1 MAEKPAII
9 IKDVRKSFKDTEVLK
24 GVTFEVAKGSVFAL
38 LGSNGAG
45 KTTTI
50 NILTTLL
57 PADQGTALVN
67 GYDVA
72 KQPDMVRRQ
81 IGLTGQFAAI
91 DESLTGRENLILFA
105 KLWHLANPKKVASD
119 LLDTFQLNDAA
130 DRAAQ
135 TYSGGMRRR
144 LDIAMSLIGTPSILF
159 LDEPTTGLDPES
171 RNAMWEVIRDLTK
184 RGTTIF
190 LTTQYLEEAD
200 QLADMIAILH
210 EGRIVTQGTPAQLK
224 KHIDERLMELR
235 FSSATAMKAAYD
247 VLRTAFTVTVNAAEN
262 VLLVATDGSAQQ
274 SMKVLSLIQ
283 SNSIIVD
290 EFSQKQP
297 SLDDVFL
304 RIVGSKKER

>member
-24 GVTFEVAKGSVFAL
+24 GVSFEVAKGSVFAL

-50 NILTTLL
+50 NILSTLL
-57 PADQGTALVN
+57 PADHGTALVN

-91 DESLTGRENLILFA
+91 DESLTSRENLVLFA
-105 KLWHLANPKKVASD
+105 KLWHLANPKKIAAD

-210 EGRIVTQGTPAQLK
+210 EGRIVTQGTPTQLK

-235 FSSATAMKAAYD
+235 FSSAKVMKAAHA
-247 VLRTAFTVTVNAAEN
+247 VLQTGFTLTVNTTEN
-262 VLLVATDGSAQQ
+262 TLLVATDGSAGQ
-274 SMKVLSLIQ
+274 SMKILSILQ
-283 SNSIIVD
+283 DHSITVD

-304 RIVGSKKER
+304 RVVGKKERQ